1 MSIKFNVVQKGQP
14 GVAGGGTKKYYA
26 SAQSSGELTLAGL
39 TKRIE
44 KMSTVSGA
52 DIRAVVY
59 AMVDVMKDALADGQI
74 VRLGELGSLRVS
86 ISSEGKDTEKAVNA
100 SSILNSRVIFTPGK
114 DIREMLA
121 SLSYEK
127 TSATP
132 GTEQPVG

>member
-86 ISSEGKDTEKAVNA
+86 ISSEGKETEKAVNV

-132 GTEQPVG
+132 GTEQSVG